1 MYRQLY
7 AQIVE
12 ESPAAARVR
21 ERELLER
28 AIRLLAV
35 AKVKGARTAESF
47 EATNNLRRLWMVFL
61 EDLSSEGN
69 ALPSALRA
77 SLISIGL
84 WILREIESIETGKS
98 DNFDGLI
105 EINQM
110 IADGLS

>member
-1 MYRQLY
+1 MYRHIY
-7 AQIVE
+7 AQTVE

-35 AKVKGARTAESF
+35 ARIKGARSAESF
-47 EATNNLRRLWMVFL
+47 EATDNLRRLWVIL
-61 EDLSSEGN
+61 IEDLSSEGN
-69 ALPSALRA
+69 ALPEALRA

-84 WILREIESIETGKS
+84 WILREIDSIDSGRS

>member
-1 MYRQLY
+1 MYRQYY
-7 AQIVE
+7 AQVVE
-12 ESPAAARVR
+12 DSPGAARMR

-35 AKVKGARTAESF
+35 AKIKGARSRESF
-47 EATNNLRRLWMVFL
+47 EATSNLRQLWTIFI
-61 EDLSSEGN
+61 EDLGSEGN
-69 ALPSALRA
+69 ALPETLRA

-84 WILREIESIETGKS
+84 WILREIDSIDSGGS

>member
-1 MYRQLY
+1 MYHQSY
-7 AQIVE
+7 AQVVE
-12 ESPAAARVR
+12 ESPGAARAR
-21 ERELLER
+21 ERVLLER

-35 AKVKGARTAESF
+35 AKVKGARTPESF
-47 EATNNLRRLWMVFL
+47 EATSNMRRLWTVL
-61 EDLSSEGN
+61 IEDLSNEGN
-69 ALPSALRA
+69 ALPQALRA

-84 WILREIESIETGKS
+84 WILREVDSIDSGRS